1 MEEKLIQLPI
11 EDEMKTSYLDYAMS
25 VIIGRALPDVRDGL
39 KPVQR
44 RILFA
49 MYDIGNRANKPYKK
63 SARVVGEVLGKY
75 HPHGDAAIYDAL
87 VRMAQPFSFR
97 YPLVDGQ
104 GNFGSV
110 DGDSAAAM
118 RYTEVRMSSIAEEF
132 LKDIDKE
139 TVDFIP
145 NFDGTLKEPVVLP
158 TKVPN
163 LLVNGSS
170 GIAVGMATNIP
181 PHNLREVINALI
193 AMIEGKERREV
204 LECIKG
210 PDFPTGGIVLGEELV
225 RAYELGRGRIKVRA
239 KVEIDEE
246 EHAIRVKEIPYQTC
260 KASIIEHIARLV
272 KERKIKGIVNIQDRS
287 DKEGIEI
294 YIKLRHDANPHIV
307 LNNLYKHTALET
319 TFNIINLAIVDG
331 VPKLLSLYDLLKE
344 FLLFRKDVVKK
355 RTIYELGVAKERAH
369 VLEGLE
375 KALNRIDEVIEEVK
389 SSRNTEEAK
398 AKLITLLT
406 ITEKQAQAIL
416 DMKLQRL
423 TSLEQEKLKAEL
435 NELREKIAFYNE
447 ILSDEEKLMGV
458 IKKELEEIKEKY
470 GDERKTEIV
479 YGEMQVEDIK
489 AFIQEE
495 EVLVFLTKNN
505 YIKRVKLSDCRV
517 QRRGGYGI
525 VGVETYED
533 DVVMQVIATSTH
545 DDLLLF
551 SDKGRVFA
559 LPVYQIPEST
569 RYGKGR
575 HIQNLISLENERI
588 IIILPLTKE
597 NADLIFITK
606 KGIVKRTAL
615 NAFKR
620 IGRKGVK
627 AIELDEGDEVVD
639 VLLSYGNDAILLA
652 TKKGLSL
659 CFPKEEIRRMGRG
672 ARGVIGI
679 RLTKNDEVVG
689 GTILGKDVLTV
700 SKKGYGKRTKK
711 EDYRIQHRGGKGI
724 ITMRTNEKTGEVV
737 WIKGVEDGEELVI
750 TTDTGRII
758 RIPIK
763 DIRRCGRATMGVKLM
778 KIDANE
784 SIVSC
789 TVINVG
795 EQDETSYKENV

>member
-1 MEEKLIQLPI
+1 LIQLPI

-75 HPHGDAAIYDAL
+75 HPHGDMAVYDAL

-104 GNFGSV
+104 GNFGSI

-132 LKDIDKE
+132 LKEIDKE

-145 NFDGTLKEPVVLP
+145 NFDGTLEEPIVLP

-163 LLVNGSS
+163 LLINGSS

-181 PHNLREVINALI
+181 PHNLKEVINALI
-193 AMIEGKERREV
+193 AMIEGKEKRDV

-210 PDFPTGGIVLGEELV
+210 PDFPTGGVVLGEELIK
-225 RAYELGRGRIKVRA
+225 AYELGRGRIKVRA
-239 KVEIDEE
+239 KVEIDEN
-246 EHAIRVKEIPYQTC
+246 EHAIRVKEIPYQTS
-260 KASIIEHIARLV
+260 KASIIEHIAKLV
-272 KERKIKGIVNIQDRS
+272 KEKVIKGIVNIQDRS

-294 YIKLRHDANPHIV
+294 YIKLKHDANPHIV

-331 VPKLLSLYDLLKE
+331 VPKLLSLYDLLKQ
-344 FLLFRKDVVKK
+344 FLLFRKEIVKK
-355 RTIYELGVAKERAH
+355 RTMFELRTAKEKVH

-375 KALNRIDEVIEEVK
+375 KALNKIDAVIKEVK
-389 SSRNTEEAK
+389 SSKNPEQAK
-398 AKLITLLT
+398 SKLITLLA

-423 TSLEQEKLKAEL
+423 TSLEQGKLKAEL
-435 NELREKIAFYNE
+435 KELREKINYYNE
-447 ILSDEEKLMGV
+447 ILNDEKKLMEV
-458 IKKELEEIKEKY
+458 IKKELIEIKEKY
-470 GDERKTEIV
+470 GDERRTEIV
-479 YGEMQVEDIK
+479 YGEMQAKDVK
-489 AFIQEE
+489 AFIQDE

-505 YIKRVKLSDCRV
+505 YIKRVKLSDFRV
-517 QRRGGYGI
+517 QRRGGHGI

-533 DVVMQVIATSTH
+533 DIVMQVIVTSTH
-545 DDLLLF
+545 DELLLF
-551 SDKGRVFA
+551 SDKGRVFS
-559 LPVYQIPEST
+559 LPIYQIPEST
-569 RYGKGR
+569 RYGRGR
-575 HIQNLISLENERI
+575 HIQNLLSLEENERI
-588 IIILPLTKE
+588 IIILPITKE

-606 KGIVKRTAL
+606 HGIVKRTFL
-615 NAFKR
+615 SMFKR
-620 IGRKGVK
+620 IGKKGVK
-627 AIELDEGDEVVD
+627 AIKVDKDDRVVD
-639 VLLSYGNDAILLA
+639 VLLSYGNDVILLA

-672 ARGVIGI
+672 ARGVIGM
-679 RLTKNDEVVG
+679 RLTKSDEVVG
-689 GTILGKDVLTV
+689 GTILGKDVLVV

-711 EDYRIQHRGGKGI
+711 EDYRIQHKGGKGI
-724 ITMRTNEKTGEVV
+724 ITMRINEKTGEVV
-737 WIKGVEDGEELVI
+737 WIKGVEDRGEMVI
-750 TTDTGRII
+750 TTNSGRII

-778 KIDANE
+778 KLRENE
-784 SIVSC
+784 RIASC
-789 TVINVG
+789 TVINIDKG
-795 EQDETSYKENV
+795 KDETHHKENV